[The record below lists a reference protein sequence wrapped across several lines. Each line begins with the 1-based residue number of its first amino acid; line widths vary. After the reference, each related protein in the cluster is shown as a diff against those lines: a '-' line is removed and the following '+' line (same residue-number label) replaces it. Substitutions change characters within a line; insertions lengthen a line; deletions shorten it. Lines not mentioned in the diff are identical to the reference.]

1 MLRFPSPYQPIVLE
15 KWKTKTKQKKKQE
28 KKETIHHLQRR
39 KYCNLQ
45 THDVILLAP
54 IVLN

>member
-1 MLRFPSPYQPIVLE
+1 MLCFPSPYQPIVLE
-15 KWKTKTKQKKKQE
+15 KWKKKKKKQ
-28 KKETIHHLQRR
+28 TIHHLQRR

-45 THDVILLAP
+45 AHDVILLAP